1 MTQIYLISAIF
12 IAATFLVMNTPNMT
26 MAYSCSSASSTPQ
39 TSVQTGVSGSSGSCS
54 TSTSASNSR
63 SLHFV
68 GNTADGPN
76 KITAISGFAGHSST
90 QGSASS
96 SSGGAQS
103 SCSSSFG
110 GVSTPPPL
118 RIPGSFAISS
128 STSQS
133 VSYTH
138 LTLPTICSV

>member
-1 MTQIYLISAIF
+1 MVLHIVASMTQIYLISAIF

-26 MAYSCSSASSTPQ
+26 MAYSCSSASSTPK

-54 TSTSASNSR
+54 TSTSASNSP

-103 SCSSSFG
+103 SCSSTTVTTSG
-110 GVSTPPPL
+110 GVILTQST
-118 RIPGSFAISS
+118 ISKPG
-128 STSQS
+128 
-133 VSYTH
+133 
-138 LTLPTICSV
+138 PCP

>member
-1 MTQIYLISAIF
+1 MNRLLFISGIVILAAAFLI
-12 IAATFLVMNTPNMT
+12 TNTPNKT
-26 MAYSCSSASSTPQ
+26 LAYSCSSASSTPK
-39 TSVQTGVSGSSGSCS
+39 TGVQTGVSGSSGSCS
-54 TSTSASNSR
+54 TSTSASNSP

-103 SCSSSFG
+103 SCSSTTVTTSG
-110 GVSTPPPL
+110 GVTLTQSTTSK
-118 RIPGSFAISS
+118 PG
-128 STSQS
+128 
-133 VSYTH
+133 
-138 LTLPTICSV
+138 PCP